1 MIGFIN
7 GVTSIIIFLQN
18 NVFCDSNSDSDSD
31 SDCDSNSDCD
41 CDSVPMESYLFIF
54 LPLWSRL

>member
-31 SDCDSNSDCD
+31 SDCD
-41 CDSVPMESYLFIF
+41 CDSVPMESYLLMFF
-54 LPLWSRL
+54 HQGHGSKAA